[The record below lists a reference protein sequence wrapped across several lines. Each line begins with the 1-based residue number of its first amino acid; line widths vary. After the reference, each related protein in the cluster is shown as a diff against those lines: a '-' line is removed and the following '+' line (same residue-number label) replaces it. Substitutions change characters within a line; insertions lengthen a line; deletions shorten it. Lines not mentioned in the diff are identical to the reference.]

1 MKYHNHEIKK
11 VYADLGEE
19 REKDNR
25 VYRIF
30 DKDGN
35 FINEAITLNS
45 AKDYIDNNYDDN
57 YL

>member
-1 MKYHNHEIKK
+1 MKYHNHEIEK

-25 VYRIF
+25 IYQIF
-30 DKDGN
+30 KDGI

-45 AKDYIDNNYDDN
+45 AKDYIDNEYDDN

>member
-19 REKDNR
+19 REKDT
-25 VYRIF
+25 RIYQIF
-30 DKDGN
+30 KDVI

-45 AKDYIDNNYDDN
+45 AKDYIDNEDDDN